1 VPDLRTIFKRR
12 FKKSKKT
19 ARELTMRQVL
29 SVNKTRMFPSWRQW
43 KQLPKVLTGAEKR
56 TLGGLASIAMIA
68 VLILGGTYVATH
80 RVIIPAVGGEYTEGL
95 IGEPQFINPLYASSS
110 DVDQDLERL
119 IYSGLLKWT
128 SEDGYVP
135 DLAESI
141 EVNEDATV
149 YTLTIREGAK
159 FHNGDDVL
167 ARDVIFTINAIQNP
181 AYRSPLIDNFH
192 NATIVQEDDR
202 TISFILEESTPD
214 FDQHLCVGILP
225 ANLWADVLP
234 QSAPLTALN
243 IQPIGSGPYRFA
255 EFTKDQRG
263 SIRNYTLER
272 NPDYYADTAFIET
285 LTFKFYPD
293 AFALAEA
300 LENKNIE
307 GASVVT
313 YEDRE
318 TVEENKNVTLVQ
330 PRMPQE
336 VVLFFN
342 EELNPV
348 LSDLVVRSAIAQTID
363 KQSIVDNVY
372 QGGAD
377 VIEGMLLEGMIGYHE
392 ELESIYNPEQAMSDL
407 DEAGYTFIEGS
418 SQRQIKSS
426 LQEELAEE
434 DSEEATDEEETTE
447 DPAAQAISFTLTT
460 ADTSEMR
467 LVAGEIKDDLE
478 AIGMTLEL
486 NFVSQAFLPG
496 EVVEPRN
503 FEILLLP
510 LILEANPDP
519 YLFWHSSQGDGI
531 GLNIVNYENDDVDTL
546 LEDAQTETDI
556 EARATAYKQA
566 QELIAEDLPAV
577 FLYQPRYNYAVAS
590 KIIMDP
596 IEQITIP
603 SDRFANITSWYIK
616 TKKALQ

>member
-1 VPDLRTIFKRR
+1 
-12 FKKSKKT
+12 
-19 ARELTMRQVL
+19 
-29 SVNKTRMFPSWRQW
+29 MFPSWRQW
-43 KQLPKVLTGAEKR
+43 KQLPKVLNGAEKR
-56 TLGGLASIAMIA
+56 TISALASIAVIA
-68 VLILGGTYVATH
+68 GLILGGTYVATH
-80 RVIIPAVGGEYTEGL
+80 RVVIPAVGGEYTEGL

-119 IYSGLLKWT
+119 IYSGLLKW
-128 SEDGYVP
+128 SPEDGYVP

-141 EVNEDATV
+141 EVNDDATV
-149 YTLTIREGAK
+149 YTFTIREGAK

-192 NATIVQEDDR
+192 SATIVQEDDR

-214 FDQHLCVGILP
+214 FRQHLCVGILP

-234 QSAPLTALN
+234 QNAALTALN
-243 IQPIGSGPYRFA
+243 IQPIGSGPYQFA
-255 EFTKDQRG
+255 EYTKDQKG

-272 NPDYYADTAFIET
+272 NPDFYAETALIET

-300 LENKNIE
+300 LENKNVE

-313 YEDRE
+313 YEHRE
-318 TVEENKNVTLVQ
+318 TVEENKNVSLVQ

-336 VVLFFN
+336 VVLYMN
-342 EELNPV
+342 DELNPV
-348 LSDLVVRSAIAQTID
+348 LSDLVIRSAIAQTID

-372 QGGAD
+372 QEGAD
-377 VIEGMLLEGMIGYHE
+377 VIEGMLLSGMIGYHD
-392 ELESIYNPEQAMSDL
+392 ELESAHNPEQAASDL
-407 DEAGYTFIEGS
+407 DEAGYTLIEGS
-418 SQRQIKSS
+418 TQRQIKSS
-426 LQEELAEE
+426 LQEELTEEEEEDETETAETAEE
-434 DSEEATDEEETTE
+434 VTPEV
-447 DPAAQAISFTLTT
+447 QAVIFTLTT

-478 AIGMTLEL
+478 AIGIAVEL

-496 EVVEPRN
+496 EVIEPRN
-503 FEILLLP
+503 FELLLLP

-519 YLFWHSSQGDGI
+519 YLFWHSSQGNGV

-546 LEDAQTETDI
+546 LEDAQTQTDI

-566 QELIAEDLPAV
+566 QELIAEDLPAI

-590 KIIMDP
+590 KITMDEIQQIM
-596 IEQITIP
+596 IP
-603 SDRFANITSWYIK
+603 SDRFAHITSWYIK